1 MNTNYYIGN
10 IKIFGLQMVL
20 NNNILSTQSSSSDV
34 HVNGG
39 GGGDEIGGKDQNP
52 VKKSQRIIFFTHMS
66 LIFAFHSFT
75 FDCIYAD
82 QANL

>member
-52 VKKSQRIIFFTHMS
+52 VKKPMNNF
-66 LIFAFHSFT
+66 FHSHVINICLSFVH
-75 FDCIYAD
+75 I
-82 QANL
+82 